1 MELPLQEQELQELK
15 VELEL
20 LLQQELQ
27 LLLQELEELQ
37 VEL

>member
-1 MELPLQEQELQELK
+1 MELPLQEQELK
-15 VELEL
+15 VEVEL
-20 LLQQELQ
+20 LLQQELE